1 MVKFICSQL
10 IKLLPN
16 LNEKSKELPLSRTY
30 SIKTRAI
37 IHAHLSRIPLN
48 PDTLDKDRQFIIKKC
63 PYLVQEMVSCVNQL
77 IMLAYAR
84 RISKLPT
91 IETIENCMK
100 LSPLL
105 IQGLWEFK
113 SQLLQLPYL
122 TDEHL
127 RYFQTKKRHIKTLQ
141 QFAQL
146 PSDDRRAVVK
156 NLNDAEYEN
165 LLKVLGQ
172 MPLIDFSH
180 RCEVVDDED
189 SNVVTAGAI
198 VTVTVTL
205 RRRNMSILF
214 GDPSVKEKQV
224 IKEPTV
230 DEDGNVEVLDDG
242 ALADEQAE
250 QAAKLDDKAAEQKV
264 KKPVWMNKSKGHKT
278 KSKSKSTTKNQKNIV
293 VANAAAVKQEKSKD
307 DENETGRE
315 TAKQTRS
322 NDSEGDDSG
331 SDSDSG
337 TQDGPTSRDAE
348 KDEGSS
354 DDNKKMKSMEDDDV
368 EWEKYVNP
376 FYRYVSHSKCCIT
389 FRFQQN
395 KREKLEGRSKVSHGV
410 HCPLYAEVRSIKSKL
425 K

>member
-1 MVKFICSQL
+1 MVKFISSQL

-156 NLNDAEYEN
+156 NLNDTEYEN

-205 RRRNMSILF
+205 RRRNMKILF

-224 IKEPTV
+224 IKEPIV
-230 DEDGNVEVLDDG
+230 DEDGNVEVLDG
-242 ALADEQAE
+242 AIGDEQAE
-250 QAAKLDDKAAEQKV
+250 QASKLDDKAAEQKV

-278 KSKSKSTTKNQKNIV
+278 KSKSKTTTKNQKNLV

-315 TAKQTRS
+315 AAKQTRN
-322 NDSEGDDSG
+322 NDSEGEDSG

-337 TQDGPTSRDAE
+337 TPDGPTSRDVD

-376 FYRYVSHSKCCIT
+376 FYCYVSYFICFIT

-395 KREKLEGRSKVSHGV
+395 KREKLEGRSKVSHSV
-410 HCPLYAEVRSIKSKL
+410 HCPLYPEVRSIKSEL